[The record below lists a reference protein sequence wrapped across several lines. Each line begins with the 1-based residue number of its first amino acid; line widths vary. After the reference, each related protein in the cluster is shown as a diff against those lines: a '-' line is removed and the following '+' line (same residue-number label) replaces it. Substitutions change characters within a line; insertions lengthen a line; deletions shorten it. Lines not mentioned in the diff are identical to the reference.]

1 MSVEKA
7 VSHSSFPYYKG
18 YNIIADDDDIDN
30 NKSSTSKNNNKY
42 TASHQTHFLL
52 CESCFWC
59 ASCLINSGGAPT
71 TILNCHICNNAKVE
85 SLPVTAAP

>member
-7 VSHSSFPYYKG
+7 IKHSSFPYYKG
-18 YNIIADDDDIDN
+18 YKIIADYDIIN
-30 NKSSTSKNNNKY
+30 NESSTSKKNNKY

-59 ASCLINSGGAPT
+59 APCLINSGGAPT